1 MNGRGDIVRD
11 SAAQAHARHGT
22 TKPMDRVIHWVL
34 PAYNE
39 SASIADLLDRI
50 AEVSNQHGLVYDILV
65 VDDGSADDTGE
76 IASRKAD
83 SGVPVR
89 VVRNEPNRGLGF
101 TIRRGLRESSETA
114 GPDDIIIT
122 MDADLTQDPIYVP
135 SMLAKIDDGY
145 DVVVASR
152 YRRGSGVEGL
162 SGLRTLLSY
171 GASALIAL
179 VRPIRGL
186 RDYSCGFRAY
196 RVAAVRRGFQEF
208 GDDFISERGFAC
220 MLEIAQ
226 RLRDVAAFT
235 EVPFVLRYDAKRKES
250 AIKIVP
256 TIGAYFRVIA
266 KVAGS
271 GRKRVPLA
279 PLAFAFTSVFL
290 GAFGQVFLRMGAQD
304 LGGMQARQLLLD
316 AIQRPEI
323 LVGLGL
329 YAMSSVLWLGVL
341 SRLELSVAYPLGASG
356 YVLVVVLAALSGESV
371 PLLRW
376 AGVALIVLGVLLVG
390 WLGAAPTVEPRRA

>member
-1 MNGRGDIVRD
+1 MSESVD
-11 SAAQAHARHGT
+11 QARSEQRTPGLA
-22 TKPMDRVIHWVL
+22 DRVIHWVL

-50 AEVSNQHGLVYDILV
+50 VEISEEHGLAYDVLV
-65 VDDGSADDTGE
+65 VDDGSADDTGDLVLQ
-76 IASRKAD
+76 KAN
-83 SGVPVR
+83 SGVPAR
-89 VVRNEPNRGLGF
+89 VVRNEPNRGLGY
-101 TIRRGLRESSETA
+101 TIRRGLREASESA
-114 GPDDIIIT
+114 HPDDIIVT
-122 MDADLTQDPIYVP
+122 LDADLTQDPKYVP
-135 SMLAKIDDGY
+135 SMLAKIDEGY

-152 YRRGSGVEGL
+152 YRPGSGVEGL
-162 SGLRTLLSY
+162 STLRTFLSY

-196 RVAAVRRGFQEF
+196 RVEAVQKGFQEF
-208 GDDFISERGFAC
+208 GDDFVSERGFAC

-226 RLRDVAAFT
+226 RLREIAAFT

-250 AIKIVP
+250 AIKIMP

-271 GRKRVPLA
+271 GRKSVPVA
-279 PLAFAFTSVFL
+279 TLAFAFTSVFL

-356 YVLVVVLAALSGESV
+356 YVLVVLLAALSGESV

-376 AGVALIVLGVLLVG
+376 GGVALIVFGVLLVG